1 MGLKN
6 MSLQAGST
14 IGATG
19 GTAQVFA
26 DDGVTIQ
33 NGLHLIVPA
42 DADYQTR
49 RSATVKFRPPVIDPK
64 TGSYSKD
71 KKSISY
77 TLPITLA
84 DGRVV
89 FNVIRIERE
98 VHPSLSAANAA
109 ELNVIGAQLLTDSD
123 VTAFW
128 ASGSLT

>member
-6 MSLQAGST
+6 MSLLAAATITPSGGS
-14 IGATG
+14 AL
-19 GTAQVFA
+19 VFA

-49 RSATVKFRPPVIDPK
+49 RQVTAKYRPPTLDSK
-64 TGSYSKD
+64 TGVYGKD

-77 TLPITLA
+77 AKPLVLSS
-84 DGRVV
+84 GQVV
-89 FNVIRIERE
+89 FNTIRLERE
-98 VHPSLSAANAA
+98 VHPSLTAA
-109 ELNVIGAQLLTDSD
+109 EAEELCKLGAQLLVDAD

-128 ASGSLT
+128 ASGSLS